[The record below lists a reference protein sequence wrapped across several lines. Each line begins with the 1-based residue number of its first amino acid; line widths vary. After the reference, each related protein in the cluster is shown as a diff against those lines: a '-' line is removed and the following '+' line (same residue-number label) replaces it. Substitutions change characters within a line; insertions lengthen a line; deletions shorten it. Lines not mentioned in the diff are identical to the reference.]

1 LGKTLSI
8 TSSPLANTQLDT
20 NYSRDGDLIFE
31 GLKKKKKTISSGM
44 YRPSQM
50 TAGAES
56 IKIEKINKRILQ
68 QYIVA

>member
-1 LGKTLSI
+1 
-8 TSSPLANTQLDT
+8 
-20 NYSRDGDLIFE
+20 
-31 GLKKKKKTISSGM
+31 M

-68 QYIVA
+68 QYIVAQQPTQQGDDSTLIVSEDACISLGFR